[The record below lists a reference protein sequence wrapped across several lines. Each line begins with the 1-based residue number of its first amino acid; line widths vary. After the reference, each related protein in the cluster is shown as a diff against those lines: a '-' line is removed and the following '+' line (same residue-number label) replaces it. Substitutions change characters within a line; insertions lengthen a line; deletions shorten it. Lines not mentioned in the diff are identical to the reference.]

1 VEVTEK
7 SKKRELIK
15 SIAIVFLVVL
25 LILTFFSGT
34 IMNYSLPEVATQVV
48 SGGTINA
55 KIRGSGTVAAN
66 ENYEVVINQTREV
79 RSVCVKAGDKVAEGD
94 LLFVLGDMESQELQ
108 DAQEQ
113 LRKLNLDY
121 QKQVLNF
128 SKEYAENDRS
138 VAIIRE
144 DLEKAI
150 AKRDANQVTD
160 SDISYAKGDLAAAKN
175 ELSQIE
181 LMLADLNSLQ
191 TDNEKYTQAK
201 AKVDELKAR
210 ETELQGKIESLN
222 TTIDGY
228 REDLGKLESGITLDS
243 QRKIQ
248 DAQNALQQ
256 AQMKWQ
262 TDWTAYQIF
271 MEELMHVINQMW
283 TSTPHNFSPSEQI
296 AIDGQLKQWELI
308 GDKTEADQKPGTGDT
323 TGTQPAAGARTIPDF
338 PANSQYT
345 VSQYRTAYDA
355 LIDDQTDVA
364 AKQEALNRAQQ
375 DQSQGAGTA
384 AQQRQQIESKINAT
398 QNDISSIQGDVSIV
412 QSQLRDAEAQLEA
425 ASGENTQ
432 LKQQIKTYEASKR
445 QQEANITTFQEHL
458 TELEEKKKLYDEAQT
473 TIDTKQQELETA
485 LSGKDIDK
493 QLDNLEL
500 QGTRLQ
506 IEQQQMLVDK
516 YKADSVDT
524 EIKSKVSGIISAV
537 NVTAGKD
544 TTSGEAM
551 AVIDVIDRGYTI
563 KVSVTNDQAKQVK
576 VGDSADV
583 TNYRWGNDVSAVLE
597 AITADPSA
605 PGQKKLLVFR
615 VSGEIEAG
623 TNISLSIGQRS
634 ETFDTIVPKS
644 ALREDANGNFVL
656 IITSRN
662 TPLGNRYI
670 ANRVDVEVLAEDDT
684 SAAVSGLSANDYV
697 ITTSS
702 KPLDAG
708 TQVRMV
714 ENT

>member
-1 VEVTEK
+1 MEVTEK

-210 ETELQGKIESLN
+210 ETELQGKIDSLN

-271 MEELMHVINQMW
+271 ME
-283 TSTPHNFSPSEQI
+283 
-296 AIDGQLKQWELI
+296 
-308 GDKTEADQKPGTGDT
+308 
-323 TGTQPAAGARTIPDF
+323 
-338 PANSQYT
+338 
-345 VSQYRTAYDA
+345 
-355 LIDDQTDVA
+355 
-364 AKQEALNRAQQ
+364 
-375 DQSQGAGTA
+375 
-384 AQQRQQIESKINAT
+384 
-398 QNDISSIQGDVSIV
+398 
-412 QSQLRDAEAQLEA
+412 
-425 ASGENTQ
+425 
-432 LKQQIKTYEASKR
+432 
-445 QQEANITTFQEHL
+445 
-458 TELEEKKKLYDEAQT
+458 
-473 TIDTKQQELETA
+473 
-485 LSGKDIDK
+485 
-493 QLDNLEL
+493 
-500 QGTRLQ
+500 
-506 IEQQQMLVDK
+506 
-516 YKADSVDT
+516 
-524 EIKSKVSGIISAV
+524 
-537 NVTAGKD
+537 
-544 TTSGEAM
+544 
-551 AVIDVIDRGYTI
+551 
-563 KVSVTNDQAKQVK
+563 
-576 VGDSADV
+576 
-583 TNYRWGNDVSAVLE
+583 
-597 AITADPSA
+597 
-605 PGQKKLLVFR
+605 
-615 VSGEIEAG
+615 
-623 TNISLSIGQRS
+623 
-634 ETFDTIVPKS
+634 
-644 ALREDANGNFVL
+644 
-656 IITSRN
+656 
-662 TPLGNRYI
+662 
-670 ANRVDVEVLAEDDT
+670 
-684 SAAVSGLSANDYV
+684 
-697 ITTSS
+697 
-702 KPLDAG
+702 
-708 TQVRMV
+708 
-714 ENT
+714 